1 MKIGFLVRMIVLI
14 LLASVL
20 SSHGCRKEE
29 KGSPVSVGT
38 RTVYVVNEDDDTV
51 SVIDGI
57 AKSLIASIPVGKWPH
72 YIALDPAGKRAYV
85 TNGESNNISVIDTAT
100 HRVVSTIEGIYSDPQ
115 QIAIHPAGRFAYVPC
130 YDTADL
136 HVVDLTQ
143 SRINA
148 SIHVGEG
155 AHSIALSSDGRRV
168 YVVSLRDPQAMVI
181 DTTINKVVATFTVG
195 EGACG
200 IAVSL
205 DGGRLYLGGH
215 GVGMW
220 MGKGEKNMDI
230 RVIDARTFKQLSL
243 IRCGIMPIAVKL
255 SCDGKQTYVVSH
267 GNGELHIIDNV
278 NNKTTSVKVG
288 NDCRDLAGTMD
299 GKWVYVTNRGDN
311 TVSVVDVSAKKVVGI
326 VRVGK
331 SPVGIALNESTRL
344 RSY

>member
-1 MKIGFLVRMIVLI
+1 M
-14 LLASVL
+14 
-20 SSHGCRKEE
+20 
-29 KGSPVSVGT
+29 
-38 RTVYVVNEDDDTV
+38 VYVVNEDDDTV

-57 AKSLIASIPVGKWPH
+57 TKNVIASIPVGKWPH
-72 YIALDPAGKRAYV
+72 YIALDPGGKRVYV
-85 TNGESNNISVIDTAT
+85 TNGESNSISVIDTAT
-100 HRVVSTIEGIYSDPQ
+100 HRVVSTIEGIKSDPQ
-115 QIAIHPAGRFAYVPC
+115 QIVIHPAGRIAYVPC

-136 HVVDLTQ
+136 HVIDLMEG
-143 SRINA
+143 RINA
-148 SIHVGEG
+148 RIRVGEG

-168 YVVSLRDPQAMVI
+168 YGVSLRDPQVRVI
-181 DTTINKVVATFTVG
+181 DTTFNKVVATFTVG

-230 RVIDARTFKQLSL
+230 RVIDASTFKQLSL

-255 SCDGKQTYVVSH
+255 SYDGKQTYVVSH
-267 GNGELHIIDNV
+267 GSGELHMIDNV
-278 NNKTTSVKVG
+278 NHKTTSVKVG
-288 NDCRDLAGTMD
+288 KDCRDLVGTID
-299 GKWVYVTNRGDN
+299 GKWVYVTNRGDH
-311 TVSVVDVSAKKVVGI
+311 TVSVVDVSAKKVVAT

-344 RSY
+344 MPQLKK

>member
-1 MKIGFLVRMIVLI
+1 MKIGLLVKIIVPIFLV
-14 LLASVL
+14 SVL

-29 KGSPVSVGT
+29 KESLVSVGT

-72 YIALDPAGKRAYV
+72 YIALDPTGKRVYV

-100 HRVVSTIEGIYSDPQ
+100 HRVVSTIEGVYSDPQ
-115 QIAIHPAGRFAYVPC
+115 QMAVHPAGRFAYVPC

-136 HVVDLTQ
+136 HVIDLTEG
-143 SRINA
+143 RISA

-200 IAVSL
+200 IAVSP
-205 DGGRLYLGGH
+205 DGDRLYLGGH

-230 RVIDARTFKQLSL
+230 RVIDARTFKQVSL

-267 GNGELHIIDNV
+267 GNGEVHIIDNV

-288 NDCRDLAGTMD
+288 NDCRDLAGTVD

-311 TVSVVDVSAKKVVGI
+311 TVSVVDVSAKKVVAT

-344 RSY
+344 RSH